1 MFLLRRNQGVDLHN
15 QELKN
20 APEWIFKM
28 QVFSFFLP
36 NFFLLVFFHIFFI
49 TNQLPGF
56 STSKLATVE
65 EFSNV
70 YIISFKKDLNVSI
83 NEYFLLPHSVTDF
96 RDHNSYSRNASCVS
110 K

>member
-1 MFLLRRNQGVDLHN
+1 MPLSEFLRCRFFPSSFL
-15 QELKN
+15 
-20 APEWIFKM
+20 IF
-28 QVFSFFLP
+28 FFFFL
-36 NFFLLVFFHIFFI
+36 IRTFI

-56 STSKLATVE
+56 STSKLATGE

-83 NEYFLLPHSVTDF
+83 YEYFLLPHSVTDF